1 MPEPREYT
9 EFPSHTVSYEIMTN
23 VDEEDKERSYTV
35 LATPQE
41 IEQLAEQGY
50 LIREALFQGEQLERL
65 RNALDEVEAAEVNAD
80 PRSSSEGAMQS
91 SVISRSAR
99 FGGWFPRHLMDKHPA
114 FLELLDFQPMLS
126 VARAVLGPFV
136 RIRNAGGRVSYPGE
150 PNQETHWHLHRRT
163 VPKPL
168 PAFFSF
174 PHTVDCL
181 IYLDELNDANG
192 TLAIVPGSHLRIH
205 DPLPADCFD
214 DLPGQ
219 KVVRGPAGTCIIMH
233 SNLWHRALPTR
244 PDGEKR
250 RVLILCYGP
259 TWMRYSSFGVK
270 PENSLVD
277 ALLEEA
283 TPEIKELLGIGGY
296 Q

>member
-1 MPEPREYT
+1 MPEGREY
-9 EFPSHTVSYEIMTN
+9 EAFPSHKVTYEIMTN
-23 VDEEDKERSYTV
+23 VASEDKERSFTV

-41 IEQLAEQGY
+41 VEQLAEQGY
-50 LIREALFQGEQLERL
+50 LIREALFRGEALARL
-65 RNALDEVEAAEVNAD
+65 RGALDEVEAAEVK
-80 PRSSSEGAMQS
+80 EGSAA
-91 SVISRSAR
+91 ISRSGQ
-99 FGGWFPRHLMDKHPA
+99 FGGWFPRYLMDKHPA
-114 FLELLDFQPMLS
+114 FLELIDCEPLLS

-136 RIRNAGGRVSYPGE
+136 RIRQLGGRVSYPGE

-174 PHTVDCL
+174 PHTIDCL
-181 IYLDELNDANG
+181 IYLDELNEANG
-192 TLAIVPGSHLRIH
+192 TLAIVPGSHRRIH
-205 DPLPADCFD
+205 DPLPADCYD

-219 KVVRGPAGTCIIMH
+219 KVVRGAAGTCIIMH

-250 RVLILCYGP
+250 RLLILCYGP
-259 TWMRYSSFGVK
+259 TWMRYSPFGVK
-270 PENSLVD
+270 PEDSLVD
-277 ALLEEA
+277 AYQDEA
-283 TPEIKELLGIGGY
+283 DSETKELLGIGGY

>member
-1 MPEPREYT
+1 MSAQRKHEEI
-9 EFPSHTVSYEIMTN
+9 PSHTVTYEIMTN
-23 VDEEDKERSYTV
+23 VASEDKERSFKV

-50 LIREALFQGEQLERL
+50 LIREALFQRAQLARL
-65 RNALDEVEAAEVNAD
+65 RGALDEVEEAELGEGVTTII
-80 PRSSSEGAMQS
+80 RSGQ
-91 SVISRSAR
+91 
-99 FGGWFPRHLMDKHPA
+99 FGGWFPRYLMDKHPA
-114 FLELLDFQPMLS
+114 FLELLDFEPILS

-174 PHTVDCL
+174 PHTLDCL

-205 DPLPADCFD
+205 DPLPADCYD

-219 KVVRGPAGTCIIMH
+219 KLVRGPAGTCIIMH

-250 RVLILCYGP
+250 RLLILTYGP
-259 TWMRYSSFGVK
+259 TWMRYSPFGVK
-270 PENSLVD
+270 PEDSLVD
-277 ALLEEA
+277 ALLDEA
-283 TPEIKELLGIGGY
+283 SLETKELLGIGGY

>member
-1 MPEPREYT
+1 MSAQRKHE
-9 EFPSHTVSYEIMTN
+9 EFPSHTVTYEIMTN
-23 VDEEDKERSYTV
+23 VASEDKERSFKV

-50 LIREALFQGEQLERL
+50 LIREALFQGAQLEGL
-65 RNALDEVEAAEVNAD
+65 RAALDEVEAAELGEGVTTII
-80 PRSSSEGAMQS
+80 RSGQ
-91 SVISRSAR
+91 
-99 FGGWFPRHLMDKHPA
+99 FGGWFPRYLMDKHPA
-114 FLELLDFQPMLS
+114 FLELLDFEPMLS

-163 VPKPL
+163 IPKPL

-174 PHTVDCL
+174 PHTLDFL
-181 IYLDELNDANG
+181 IYLDELKDANG

-205 DPLPADCFD
+205 DPLPADCYD

-219 KVVRGPAGTCIIMH
+219 KLVRGPAGTCIIMH

-250 RVLILCYGP
+250 RLLILTYGP
-259 TWMRYSSFGVK
+259 TWMRYSPFGMK
-270 PENSLVD
+270 PEDSLVD
-277 ALLEEA
+277 ALLDEA
-283 TPEIKELLGIGGY
+283 SPETKELLGIGGY

>member
-1 MPEPREYT
+1 MSEQRNNA

-23 VDEEDKERSYTV
+23 AYEEDKERSFTV

-65 RNALDEVEAAEVNAD
+65 RGALDEVETAEVAAD
-80 PRSSSEGAMQS
+80 PRSDGEETGQS
-91 SVISRSAR
+91 SVVSRSKR
-99 FGGWFPRHLMDKHPA
+99 FGGWFPRYLMDKHPA
-114 FLELLDFQPMLS
+114 FLELIGFQPTLS

-136 RIRNAGGRVSYPGE
+136 RIRQLGGRVSYPCE
-150 PNQETHWHLHRRT
+150 PNQETQWHLHRRT

-174 PHTVDCL
+174 PHTLDCL

-192 TLAIVPGSHLRIH
+192 TLAIVPGSHRRIH
-205 DPLPADCFD
+205 DPLPADCYD
-214 DLPGQ
+214 ELPGQ
-219 KVVRGPAGTCIIMH
+219 RVVRGPAGTCMIMH

-250 RVLILCYGP
+250 RLLILCYGP
-259 TWMRYSSFGVK
+259 TWMRYSPFGVK
-270 PENSLVD
+270 PEDSLVD
-277 ALLEEA
+277 AFLDEA
-283 TPEIKELLGIGGY
+283 DSETQELLGIGGY